1 MARKLTTES
10 FIERSQVLHSDK
22 YDYSRVVI
30 DNGNRT
36 NVTII
41 CSEHGEFVQRAG
53 RHLEGQGCKLC
64 AQKARRNG
72 TEEFIKRANEVH
84 SHFYDYSKVNYVSRI
99 TPVTIICPVH
109 GEFEQRADY
118 HFEGGGCK
126 ECYKDTLRLDQ
137 EEYIKAVK
145 EIHGDAYDY
154 SQVVYKGSQEKITI
168 ICKTHG
174 AFEQKANSHKSGSGC
189 EKCYRKKRS
198 DSLEDFILKAME
210 THDGYYD
217 YSKVNYLNQDTN
229 VVITCHKHGDFE
241 QRPAHHLSNQGC
253 PKCSHSIKSLSQV
266 IRGEGRDTEHNLY
279 LARQFNDEEDFW
291 NIGIAKS
298 GFERRYGKENVYEA
312 TSQKNI
318 LKTKTFIAYLI
329 EQTLLTETEE
339 FHYVPKNACKGIKRE
354 ARSIDGIN
362 TIISKM
368 AEIYFD
374 LETHL
379 VDNNVEHFKRT
390 KDYTPE
396 RLETLRKEV
405 RDYQG
410 KIHLFYKGAD
420 DIGEEEYLG

>member
-10 FIERSQVLHSDK
+10 FIERSQALHSDK

-53 RHLEGQGCKLC
+53 QHLEGRGCKGCSDSLR
-64 AQKARRNG
+64 KKDIS
-72 TEEFIKRANEVH
+72 TFIRDSKEKH
-84 SHFYDYSKVNYVSRI
+84 GDKYDYSKVKYVNAQSKVVI
-99 TPVTIICPVH
+99 VCPNH
-109 GEFEQRADY
+109 GDFEQIASA
-118 HFEGGGCK
+118 HMQGKGC
-126 ECYKDTLRLDQ
+126 R
-137 EEYIKAVK
+137 
-145 EIHGDAYDY
+145 
-154 SQVVYKGSQEKITI
+154 
-168 ICKTHG
+168 
-174 AFEQKANSHKSGSGC
+174 
-189 EKCYRKKRS
+189 KCYTDSNRKIN
-198 DSLEDFILKAME
+198 DDFIEEASKI
-210 THDGYYD
+210 HSFKYD
-217 YSKVNYLNQDTN
+217 YSKTIYITRYDKVI
-229 VVITCHKHGDFE
+229 ITCKEHGNFEQAAYTHLKGSGCPKCALKNNKSSREEFIAKANEIHNSYYSYSKLVYTGSNDKVLITCPKHGDFE
-241 QRPAHHLSNQGC
+241 QLVNNHLSYKGC

-318 LKTKTFIAYLI
+318 LKAKTFIAYLI